1 MKPIARIECSAPG
14 KVVLWGEY
22 AVLAGAPALVLAVDR
37 RAHCRVDVLRPSVR
51 PVPERAPWEFSS
63 KGFTGTA
70 IGMTRSDFLGSTA
83 PPADSAAWLAWH
95 VAQGFRARQPD
106 AFERLPANIDL
117 LTDTRGF
124 FESGIK
130 LGVGS
135 SAAVCV
141 ALYGAFCVLTGQP
154 PAFRDVLGTHHRL
167 QGNRGSGVDI
177 AAAWHGGMMRFE
189 RSAADADTAPTV
201 RPWTLP
207 PTLSYQFV
215 WTGHAASTPAHLER
229 FAHWQAQGHITPLL
243 ALSEAA
249 RALFDAEPTLNALH
263 HYAACLRAL
272 DAAAT
277 LGIYDPAHE
286 ELHQLAV
293 RAGVVYKPCG
303 AGGGDLGAAFGDDP
317 ARIQQFI
324 AAAQNAGYAP
334 LRLETAHH
342 GIDIGR

>member
-37 RAHCRVDVLRPSVR
+37 RAYCRVDVLRPSVR
-51 PVPERAPWEFSS
+51 PVPERAPWEFASQ
-63 KGFTGTA
+63 GYTGTA
-70 IGMTRSDFLGSTA
+70 IGMTRSDFLGPH
-83 PPADSAAWLAWH
+83 PPPDHSAAWLAWH
-95 VAQGFRARQPD
+95 VAQGLRAQQPD

-141 ALYGAFCVLTGQP
+141 ALYGAFCAMTDQTP
-154 PAFRDVLGTHHRL
+154 DFRDALRTHHRL

-177 AAAWHGGMMRFE
+177 AAAWHGGMIRFE
-189 RSAADADTAPTV
+189 RAQPDGDRVPTV
-201 RPWTLP
+201 EPWSLP
-207 PTLSYQFV
+207 PTLAWQFV
-215 WTGHAASTPAHLER
+215 WTGHAASTPAHLQR
-229 FAHWQAQGHITPLL
+229 FASWQARGQIKPLE
-243 ALSEAA
+243 ALCAA
-249 RALFDAEPTLNALH
+249 AAALFETTPTMQSLRQ
-263 HYAACLRAL
+263 YVTCLRSL
-272 DAAAT
+272 DGAAS
-277 LGIYDPAHE
+277 LGIYDSAHE
-286 ELHQLAV
+286 ELHQLAEQT
-293 RAGVVYKPCG
+293 GVVYKPCG

-317 ARIQQFI
+317 ARLQQFI
-324 AAAQNAGYAP
+324 AAANRAGYAP

>member
-51 PVPERAPWEFSS
+51 PVPERAPWEFAS
-63 KGFTGTA
+63 KGFPGVP
-70 IGMTRSDFLGSTA
+70 IGMTRSDFLGSSA
-83 PPADSAAWLAWH
+83 PPDNSAAWLAWH
-95 VAQGFRARQPD
+95 VVQGLRARQPD

-141 ALYGAFCVLTGQP
+141 ALYGAFCALTGQAP
-154 PAFRDVLGTHHRL
+154 EFRDALDTHHRL

-189 RSAADADTAPTV
+189 RAQPDTDRVPTV
-201 RPWTLP
+201 QHWSLP
-207 PTLSYQFV
+207 PILAYQFV
-215 WTGHAASTPAHLER
+215 WTGHAASTPTHLER
-229 FAHWQAQGHITPLL
+229 FASWRARGRIKPLE
-243 ALSEAA
+243 ALCAA
-249 RALFDAEPTLNALH
+249 AAALFETEPTMQSLR
-263 HYAACLRAL
+263 HYVTCLRAL
-272 DAAAT
+272 DAAAS
-277 LGIYDPAHE
+277 LGIYDQAHE
-286 ELHQLAV
+286 ALHELAL
-293 RAGVVYKPCG
+293 REGVVYKPCG

-317 ARIQQFI
+317 ARLRHFL
-324 AAAQNAGYAP
+324 AAANRAGYAP